1 MFCKYCGNELPEN
14 ANFCPKCGKINEA
27 TAPNP
32 QEEPQYVP
40 PIDLIDPN
48 YYSTSPVDPRQQEKD
63 DLGGSI
69 LKYAILGLAFGSTF
83 WLAILGLAFTI
94 VARAKLSTYV
104 SKFYETEGRAS
115 VGKALSIAGLALN
128 ITFLAISLLTVC
140 TVAIG
145 VAASM

>member
-1 MFCKYCGNELPEN
+1 MG
-14 ANFCPKCGKINEA
+14 A
-27 TAPNP
+27 APNP

-115 VGKALSIAGLALN
+115 VGKALSIAGLAVN

-140 TVAIG
+140 TIAIG

>member
-14 ANFCPKCGKINEA
+14 ANFCPKCGKINET

-94 VARAKLSTYV
+94 VARAKLSTYI
-104 SKFYETEGRAS
+104 SNFSETEGRAS
-115 VGKALSIAGLALN
+115 VGKALSIAGLAVN

-140 TVAIG
+140 TIAIG